1 MYSLSLQDISCGGG
15 GGGGGGG
22 GISNDLKYITD
33 AKPKWNANRRS
44 ALLAMDS
51 NRNSNSFWKQ
61 MWLTNTQNH

>member
-33 AKPKWNANRRS
+33 AKPK
-44 ALLAMDS
+44 
-51 NRNSNSFWKQ
+51 
-61 MWLTNTQNH
+61 